1 MEIAIFFFVDVG
13 GNTGLNLFDPLQP
26 TLYYGVLS
34 SQADLDVV
42 ALSRVQEMRK
52 LLGVSRIHSKE
63 LGNDALAKIAPAVLT
78 VQRKFRVR
86 FDFYN
91 VKKADHAVMC
101 FFDQVFDS
109 GMNDAV
115 SYTNYW
121 SPLRYGLLLEL
132 ASIFDEE
139 QAKKA
144 WEARIEGDDAKGAVL
159 MREVCLELLTRLKDV
174 RNDGARE
181 RIGNGLTWAA
191 KNPEA
196 ISYNASNKHLSKK
209 EKKLPSQQISPNI
222 IGFQFVMKGIGQR
235 LQISK
240 VKEAS
245 RIVVDQQ
252 AEFNHAQNTLAK
264 FYADAGGLGD
274 FVSGPGMPVMTFDDM
289 PTTPIEFRSSE
300 HSAGL
305 ELIDVLLWT
314 HRRFVEKK
322 PLASQLRQLVEFNAG
337 KMLEDEISLN
347 GIWNRWR
354 PFLTTPGNDLSAIPA
369 DILVIARQRQAAE
382 HARIQAAVAAT
393 GTQPL

>member
-1 MEIAIFFFVDVG
+1 MFFFVDEG

-34 SQADLDVV
+34 SQADLDVA
-42 ALSRVQEMRK
+42 ALSRVEEMRK

-86 FDFYN
+86 FDFYK
-91 VKKADHAVMC
+91 VIKADHAVMC

-109 GMNDAV
+109 GVNDAV
-115 SYTNYW
+115 SFTNYW
-121 SPLRYGLLLEL
+121 SRLRYGLLLEL

-144 WEARIEGDDAKGAVL
+144 WKARIEGDDATGAAL
-159 MREVCLELLTRLKDV
+159 MREVCLELLTRLEDV
-174 RNDGARE
+174 QNVGARE
-181 RIGNGLTWAA
+181 RIGEALTWAA

-196 ISYNASNKHLSKK
+196 ISYNASNRHLPKK

-222 IGFQFVMKGIGQR
+222 IGFQFVMQGISQR
-235 LQISK
+235 LQSSK
-240 VKEAS
+240 VSEAS

-264 FYADAGGLGD
+264 FYADAAGLGD
-274 FVSGPGMPVMTFDDM
+274 FVGGLGMPVMTFDGM

-300 HSAGL
+300 HSVGL
-305 ELIDVLLWT
+305 ELVDVLLWA

-322 PLASQLRQLVEFNAG
+322 PLARQLMQLVEFNSG
-337 KMLEDEISLN
+337 KMLADEISLN

-354 PFLTTPGNDLSAIPA
+354 PFLTTPGCDLSDIPE
-369 DILVIARQRQAAE
+369 DVLVIARERQAADR
-382 HARIQAAVAAT
+382 ARIQAAIAAP
-393 GTQPL
+393 GTQPF